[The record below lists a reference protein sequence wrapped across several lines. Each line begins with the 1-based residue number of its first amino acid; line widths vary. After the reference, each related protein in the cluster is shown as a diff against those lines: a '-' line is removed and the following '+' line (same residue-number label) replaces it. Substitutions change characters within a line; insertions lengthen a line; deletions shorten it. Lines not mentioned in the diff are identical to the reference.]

1 MSDNSP
7 RDLGLTHEQDLG
19 YDEKIE
25 LLVTGT
31 GEIKRISKEIGNE
44 LEAHNLMLSEVS
56 ENMTSV
62 QDRLEKY
69 NQKMKQITHSK
80 EGPLLLI
87 SVILTLILVFL
98 VTWVIL

>member
-1 MSDNSP
+1 MSDSP
-7 RDLGLTHEQDLG
+7 GDLGLAQERSLG

-31 GEIKRISKEIGNE
+31 GEIKRISKEIGHE
-44 LEAHNLMLSEVS
+44 LDEHNLMLTEISEDMDTVK
-56 ENMTSV
+56 
-62 QDRLEKY
+62 DRLQKY
-69 NQKMKQITHSK
+69 NNKMKEIAHSK

>member
-1 MSDNSP
+1 MSDSP
-7 RDLGLTHEQDLG
+7 GDLGLAQERTLG

-31 GEIKRISKEIGNE
+31 GEIKRISKEIGHE
-44 LEAHNLMLSEVS
+44 LDEHNLMLNDVS
-56 ENMTSV
+56 ENMDTV
-62 QDRLEKY
+62 KDRLEKY
-69 NQKMKQITHSK
+69 NHKMKEITHSK

-87 SVILTLILVFL
+87 SVILTLILIFL